1 MRSASGREC
10 ERGHLLVGLMVLL
23 ACMLIM
29 LTAAAQSW
37 TFLVRR
43 DREAELIQ
51 RGEEYAKAIAFY
63 QKEVGAYPLKLDLL
77 VQKGPHGHRFIRQLY
92 KDPLADD
99 GEWGLLFLSPTGQ
112 GFINPYATQLGE
124 GFIGGDLSQD
134 PSPGQG
140 GIGGLVAGRGGIG
153 AGGGGIGGGFGNAGG
168 FGNKKGSGK
177 TGFGRSNKNDTQAP
191 GYSELDPASLK
202 AFEGAVMPIVGV
214 VHKKEEWGV
223 KNYKGQATLNDW
235 AFTLIDEGGQHQ
247 AGGKRQAPMP
257 KTGPR
262 FGIGDAHQPIFLP
275 GSGPAPPPRGKPLK
289 DQMRENVD
297 RYQEERDRQQRY
309 LEGDFE
315 EDEETGDEEGV
326 EEGDKGEGGSD
337 ADPNGGGEDADP
349 NGGEDADPN
358 GGDDDEGEDEDPNGN
373 GGT

>member
-1 MRSASGREC
+1 MASQIKAPERTVTARTG
-10 ERGHLLVGLMVLL
+10 ERGHLLVGLVVLL

-51 RGEEYAKAIAFY
+51 RGEEYARAIAFY
-63 QKEVGAYPLKLDLL
+63 HKEVGAYPLKLDLL
-77 VQKGPHGHRFIRQLY
+77 AEKGPHGHRFIRKLY

-124 GFIGGDLSQD
+124 GFGGDLSQD
-134 PSPGQG
+134 PLG
-140 GIGGLVAGRGGIG
+140 GIVAGRGGIG

-177 TGFGRSNKNDTQAP
+177 TGFGRSNRKDAQAP
-191 GYSELDPASLK
+191 GYSELDPESLK

-223 KNYKGQATLNDW
+223 KYYKGQATLNDW
-235 AFTLIDEGGQHQ
+235 AFTEIDQGGQHQ

-262 FGIGDAHQPIFLP
+262 FGIGDSHQPIFLP
-275 GSGPAPPPRGKPLK
+275 GSRSAPPRGKPPRDQRREDLK
-289 DQMRENVD
+289 A
-297 RYQEERDRQQRY
+297 YQEDQNTQQRH

-315 EDEETGDEEGV
+315 EDEDTGDEEGV
-326 EEGDKGEGGSD
+326 EEGEQGEEGSD
-337 ADPNGGGEDADP
+337 ADPNGGSEDADP
-349 NGGEDADPN
+349 NGSEDADPN
-358 GGDDDEGEDEDPNGN
+358 SGDDDDGEDEDPNGN
-373 GGT
+373 GA

>member
-1 MRSASGREC
+1 MVSQVKAPDRAVTARSG
-10 ERGHLLVGLMVLL
+10 ERGHLLVGLVVLL

-77 VQKGPHGHRFIRQLY
+77 AQKGPHGHRFIRQLY

-134 PSPGQG
+134 PSFGQG
-140 GIGGLVAGRGGIG
+140 GIVV
-153 AGGGGIGGGFGNAGG
+153 GGGGVGGGFGNAGG
-168 FGNKKGSGK
+168 FGNKKGSSK
-177 TGFGRSNKNDTQAP
+177 KGFGRSNRSDTQAP
-191 GYSELDPASLK
+191 GYSELDPSSLK
-202 AFEGAVMPIVGV
+202 ALEGAVMPIVGV
-214 VHKKEEWGV
+214 VHKKEEWGI

-235 AFTLIDEGGQHQ
+235 AFTLLDEGQQHNQ
-247 AGGKRQAPMP
+247 VGGKRQAPMP

-262 FGIGDAHQPIFLP
+262 FGIGDSHQPIFLP
-275 GSGPAPPPRGKPLK
+275 GSGPAPKPRGRNSI
-289 DQMRENVD
+289 D
-297 RYQEERDRQQRY
+297 QQRKDLEAY
-309 LEGDFE
+309 QKEQEDLQRRLEGDFG
-315 EDEETGDEEGV
+315 EDEETGDEE
-326 EEGDKGEGGSD
+326 E
-337 ADPNGGGEDADP
+337 
-349 NGGEDADPN
+349 
-358 GGDDDEGEDEDPNGN
+358 
-373 GGT
+373 

>member
-1 MRSASGREC
+1 MIEGPSIPARGRC
-10 ERGHLLVGLMVLL
+10 HERGHLLVGLMVLL

-77 VQKGPHGHRFIRQLY
+77 AEKGPHGHRFIRKLY

-124 GFIGGDLSQD
+124 GFIGGDLPQD
-134 PSPGQG
+134 PSFGQG
-140 GIGGLVAGRGGIG
+140 GIVAGRGGVSTG
-153 AGGGGIGGGFGNAGG
+153 GGGFGNTGG
-168 FGNKKGSGK
+168 FGNKKK
-177 TGFGRSNKNDTQAP
+177 GFGRSNRDDTQAP

-202 AFEGAVMPIVGV
+202 ALEGAVMPIVGV
-214 VHKKEEWGV
+214 VHKKGEWGV

-262 FGIGDAHQPIFLP
+262 FGIGDSHQPIFLP
-275 GSGPAPPPRGKPLK
+275 GSGPAPKPRGKNLK
-289 DQMRENVD
+289 DQMKENLD
-297 RYQEERDRQQRY
+297 RYQEEQERKQRL
-309 LEGDFE
+309 LEGDFG

-326 EEGDKGEGGSD
+326 EEDEEGEGGSD
-337 ADPNGGGEDADP
+337 ADPNGGSEDADP
-349 NGGEDADPN
+349 NGSEDADPN
-358 GGDDDEGEDEDPNGN
+358 GGDDDEGEDKDPNGN